1 MIQLHN
7 NYFIFSPFGQGTQ
20 FKLGVRPS
28 SFSSAHLS
36 GVTTDDIVLMYALMN
51 SGKIGEGKI
60 PLFKSTFEEDIR
72 TAVTEGKSL
81 ILVLK
86 RQYI

>member
-1 MIQLHN
+1 M
-7 NYFIFSPFGQGTQ
+7 
-20 FKLGVRPS
+20 RES

-36 GVTTDDIVLMYALMN
+36 GVTTDDVVLMYALMN
-51 SGKIGEGKI
+51 SSKIGEGKI
-60 PLFKSTFEEDIR
+60 PTYMYKSTFEEDIR